1 MVLTHRWT
9 GVNDWDGMGFSV
21 GFNAFFPPLS
31 NGIITGLPSVDDSV
45 CFQDVVVFAWTYP
58 WCLDIDISWPHLWE
72 TESLMQISEQPKCNA
87 TLENGQFDYSC
98 VHSTLQSAGCL
109 DLLEALV
116 VPTGTFSQGMGMQ
129 CMCKDGHMLSTKYW
143 TQ

>member
-1 MVLTHRWT
+1 MVLTHRWI
-9 GVNDWDGMGFSV
+9 GVNDWDGMGFNV

-72 TESLMQISEQPKCNA
+72 TESLMQISEQPIEMQRHIGKRTVRLLMCTLYTPECRMSWLARSPCSSNGDFQPGKGYVQRWTYVIDKILNA
-87 TLENGQFDYSC
+87 I
-98 VHSTLQSAGCL
+98 
-109 DLLEALV
+109 
-116 VPTGTFSQGMGMQ
+116 
-129 CMCKDGHMLSTKYW
+129 K
-143 TQ
+143 